1 MDDRIVIPITDQNYL
16 ELIRELENL
25 LDQIMATNE
34 RSLIRY
40 CKYVETIPTEYY
52 RSSFILIWREAIELV
67 DSIKSLVALSS
78 CNTIPILLRSLFELN
93 LGIAFICSDENKIKQ
108 RALAYGG
115 ISLIRRI
122 ENYKKF
128 DPTNLEYMEFRDCIG
143 IDIVSKFDKDF
154 DYKGATDNLSSIF
167 EKYPA
172 YKEFKEEYDR
182 IFEQKKQCGRK
193 QVRPEWY
200 ELFDG
205 KSSIFSL
212 AEMLGLKKYYITLYD
227 QFSLKGHGNNAM
239 SAWEPSALKNPKV
252 PNLKELASSIDL
264 TLTFITGIATDILK
278 AEFSAEYQYYGRKH
292 LQLRKQIEKFSEVL
306 NNISFQT
313 EQIIPK

>member
-1 MDDRIVIPITDQNYL
+1 MDDRIVIPIADQNYL
-16 ELIRELENL
+16 KLLKELENL
-25 LDQIMATNE
+25 LDQIMTTNE
-34 RSLIRY
+34 HSLIQY
-40 CKYVETIPTEYY
+40 CKYVETIPIEYY
-52 RSSFILIWREAIELV
+52 RSSLILIWREAIELV

-115 ISLIRRI
+115 ISIIRRI

-128 DPTNLEYMEFRDCIG
+128 DPANSGYKEFRDCIG

-154 DYKGATDNLSSIF
+154 DYKGSVDNLSSIF

-172 YKEFKEEYDR
+172 YKEFKKEYDR
-182 IFEQKKQCGRK
+182 ILEQKKKRGRK

-205 KSSIFSL
+205 KSSIFGL
-212 AEMLGLKKYYITLYD
+212 AEMLGMKKYYITLYD
-227 QFSLKGHGNNAM
+227 YFSLKGHGNNAM

-252 PNLKELASSIDL
+252 PNLKELASNIDL

-278 AEFSAEYQYYGRKH
+278 AEFSTEYKYYGKKH
-292 LQLRKQIEKFSEVL
+292 LQFRKQTEEFSEVL

-313 EQIIPK
+313 E